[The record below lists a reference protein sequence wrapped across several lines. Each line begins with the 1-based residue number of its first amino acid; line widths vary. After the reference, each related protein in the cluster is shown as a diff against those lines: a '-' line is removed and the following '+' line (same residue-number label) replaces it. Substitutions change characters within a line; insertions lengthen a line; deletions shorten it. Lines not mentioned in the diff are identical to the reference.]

1 MERISVSE
9 WGRFLLDL
17 EEYQQRIIIGCALR
31 GVEATTKS
39 LKKHFPAAP
48 PLLLLVV
55 LLLPLV
61 DARSE
66 RATRRAFCRNIFSL
80 SCEVFRSLF

>member
-1 MERISVSE
+1 MERISLSE

-17 EEYQQRIIIGCALR
+17 EEYQQRIIGCAR

-39 LKKHFPAAP
+39 LKHFPAP
-48 PLLLLVV
+48 PLLLLV

-66 RATRRAFCRNIFSL
+66 RATRRAFCRNISP
-80 SCEVFRSLF
+80 

>member
-17 EEYQQRIIIGCALR
+17 EEYQQRIIILGCAAR
-31 GVEATTKS
+31 GVEATKKS

-80 SCEVFRSLF
+80 T

>member
-17 EEYQQRIIIGCALR
+17 EEYQQRIIGCAR

-39 LKKHFPAAP
+39 LKRVLPA
-48 PLLLLVV
+48 PLLLV

-66 RATRRAFCRNIFSL
+66 RATRRAFCRNISP
-80 SCEVFRSLF
+80 